1 MHSTMPD
8 HGAVRRAGASGLDT
22 PVTLLRFACNWRHI
36 DEGVALSGQGLRLPV
51 QKLLRHERVR
61 AVLNLR
67 GENPTKAWYRAE
79 VADCAELG
87 IAHHNVR
94 LSSRRLPER
103 HTLRSLVDAFDSLAR
118 PMLMKCA
125 GGVDRSMFAA
135 AIYRLN
141 RSDSGG
147 LSQVRRDL
155 QRQRLRHLYRPEQRW
170 IRAFP
175 DFYDASRGSLVFRD
189 WIETVYSAGAFED
202 YLTAQGLA
210 GSWRSRPL
218 DLALLEPAE

>member
-1 MHSTMPD
+1 M
-8 HGAVRRAGASGLDT
+8 
-22 PVTLLRFACNWRHI
+22 RFACNWRHI

-67 GENPTKAWYRAE
+67 GENPSKSWYRAE

-103 HTLRSLVDAFDSLAR
+103 HTLRSLLDAFDTLDR

-141 RSDSGG
+141 GSDPDS
-147 LSQVRRDL
+147 LARVRADL

-175 DFYDASRGSLVFRD
+175 DFYDASRGSLIFRD

-202 YLTAQGLA
+202 YLMTQGLA
-210 GSWRSRPL
+210 GSWRARPL
-218 DLALLEPAE
+218 ELALLEPAE